1 MDRVAEDKVGEATRL
16 DELLN
21 QVRERSPDVE
31 DLLRQIHNHFRRARW
46 SINEVVRTQIAQS
59 LAATLLERSRPFQKD
74 DLLGGLVR
82 DRLLNETAFLQKSP
96 ALLRF
101 YARLLAGLK
110 ADRVLEIGV
119 KGGGSTALW
128 KQLFPEATV
137 VGLDIDVRPHLGGD
151 GVVYVQG
158 DQSDAAQLTALA
170 EQHGPFD
177 LVIDD
182 GSHQSAHQAVSLR
195 TLLSHVRPGG
205 LYVIEDVHA
214 NLKTDKGADIW
225 PDFIVTFFQRMRSEK
240 APIRADAPGALLALE
255 IAAQVDDVIL
265 SARTV
270 TLRRAAGVK

>member
-1 MDRVAEDKVGEATRL
+1 MATNL

-31 DLLRQIHNHFRRARW
+31 DLLRQIRSHFRRARW
-46 SINEVVRTQIAQS
+46 SINELVQRQVAQG
-59 LAATLLERSRPFQKD
+59 LAAAFLERSRPFEED
-74 DLLGGLVR
+74 DLLDGLVR
-82 DRLLNETAFLQKSP
+82 DRLLNETAFMQKSP

-119 KGGGSTALW
+119 KGGGSTVLW

-137 VGLDIDVRPHLGGD
+137 VGLDIDLRPHLGGD
-151 GVVYVQG
+151 GMVYIKG

-170 EQHGPFD
+170 EQYGPFD

-182 GSHQSAHQAVSLR
+182 GSHESAHQTVSLR
-195 TLLSHVRPGG
+195 TLFSHVRSGG
-205 LYVIEDVHA
+205 LYVIEDIHE
-214 NLKTDKGADIW
+214 NLKPEKGDDIW
-225 PDFIVTFFQRMRSEK
+225 PDFIVTFFQRMRSTK

-255 IAAQVDDVIL
+255 IAAQVDDLIL